1 MDILIYLP
9 SIAGMARP
17 HTLIMMETNSISF
30 TYIHHVS
37 IAVLIFD
44 LGAVVFFRA
53 LPSRVF
59 RAIVGI
65 WILMVHL

>member
-9 SIAGMARP
+9 FIAGMARP
-17 HTLIMMETNSISF
+17 HTLIMMETIPFLSR
-30 TYIHHVS
+30 TYITS